1 MFSVSYPAS
10 LRRSATGFM
19 KPAITRPTSFQPPP
33 WISTTY
39 PRGAAPSYAPLGGD
53 SCEYG
58 CGAAA
63 GAAVAH
69 TAHATDATDAAR
81 RMRFTL
87 REASR
92 GGVARSR
99 LAVRVV
105 HQGDRLARKDRA
117 ADLQL
122 EGVLAGRQR
131 AAPDGA

>member
-1 MFSVSYPAS
+1 
-10 LRRSATGFM
+10 M
-19 KPAITRPTSFQPPP
+19 KPVITRPTSFQPPP

-58 CGAAA
+58 WAGAA
-63 GAAVAH
+63 GAEIAHAAH
-69 TAHATDATDAAR
+69 TTDAAR

-87 REASR
+87 PPASR
-92 GGVARSR
+92 GGAARVR
-99 LAVRVV
+99 LAGSAA
-105 HQGDRLARKDRA
+105 HQRDRLACKDRA